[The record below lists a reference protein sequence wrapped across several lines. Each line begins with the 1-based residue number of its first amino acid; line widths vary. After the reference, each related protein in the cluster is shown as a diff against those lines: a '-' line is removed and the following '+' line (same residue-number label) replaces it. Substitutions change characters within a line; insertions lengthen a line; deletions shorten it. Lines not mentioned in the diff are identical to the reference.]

1 MTALEW
7 LVAYLSASGSHQSG
21 RNWQCP
27 AHADG
32 SPSLSLS
39 EGRDGAV
46 LVHCFAGCTVH
57 QVMHALGLD
66 LVRLFEPHVYS
77 PERVLGWQLRKPTFA
92 AFSPSGGSGGSKRIG
107 RSITTVHH
115 VYVPDAVR
123 LERTRYAGGG
133 KKCRWEVK
141 DGRDWNYAEGLD
153 LASLPLYEHREILMG
168 ASARDPVVVCE
179 SESSVDAML
188 KAGIYATT
196 WAGGAASPQLHT
208 LKEALA
214 GARVVLIPDND
225 PPGRKC
231 GEAIADALRGVC
243 DLATII
249 PDPGQDARDL
259 LATSEPH
266 LFLKVLEGAR

>member
-7 LVAYLSASGSHQSG
+7 LVAYLSASGSRCSG

-27 AHADG
+27 AHADR

-92 AFSPSGGSGGSKRIG
+92 AFAPSGGSGGSKRIG

-208 LKEALA
+208 LKQALA

-231 GEAIADALRGVC
+231 GEAIADALWGVC

-259 LATSEPH
+259 FEKTERV
-266 LFLKVLEGAR
+266 LFLEMLEGAR

>member
-7 LVAYLSASGSHQSG
+7 LVAYVSACGSRCSG

-39 EGRDGAV
+39 EGNDGAV

-66 LVRLFEPHVYS
+66 LGRLFEPHVYS
-77 PERVLGWQLRKPTFA
+77 PESVLGWQLRKPTFA
-92 AFSPSGGSGGSKRIG
+92 AFSPSGGSSGSKRSG
-107 RSITTVHH
+107 RPITTVHH

-133 KKCRWEVK
+133 KKCCWEVK
-141 DGRDWNYAEGLD
+141 DGRDWHYAAGLD
-153 LASLPLYEHREILMG
+153 LASLPLYEQRQMLMG
-168 ASARDPVVVCE
+168 ASAGEPVVVCE

-225 PPGRKC
+225 PPGLKC

-259 LATSEPH
+259 LEKSEPR

>member
-7 LVAYLSASGSHQSG
+7 LVAYVSASGSRCSG
-21 RNWQCP
+21 RNWQYP

-39 EGRDGAV
+39 EGSDGAV

-66 LVRLFEPHVYS
+66 LGRLFEPHVYS
-77 PERVLGWQLRKPTFA
+77 PERALGWQLRKPTFA
-92 AFSPSGGSGGSKRIG
+92 PFRPSGGSGGSKRSG
-107 RSITTVHH
+107 RPITTVHH

-123 LERTRYAGGG
+123 LERSRYAGGG
-133 KKCRWEVK
+133 KQCRWEVK
-141 DGRDWNYAEGLD
+141 TGRDWHYAAGLD
-153 LASLPLYEHREILMG
+153 LASLPLYEHRQMLMG
-168 ASARDPVVVCE
+168 ASPGEPVVVCE

-225 PPGRKC
+225 PPGLKC
-231 GEAIADALRGVC
+231 GEAIANALRGVC

-249 PDPGQDARDL
+249 PDRGQDARDL
-259 LATSEPH
+259 LAKSERH